1 MLLLKLP
8 IDILEQICLYCGD
21 IDTRRNFE
29 KACGLPHIAFPLKIT
44 EQGLTIFKPRIRV
57 LDRAYHTTVRI
68 DISNAGKKYFIDVLQ
83 TSGKMPQNRFIVM
96 FNGYLACRYL
106 YELNLQTNEW
116 VKKNIDNVENVTI
129 SSKVL
134 TCIQ

>member
-8 IDILEQICLYCGD
+8 VDILEQICLYCGD
-21 IDTRRNFE
+21 IDTRRNLE

-44 EQGLTIFKPRIRV
+44 EQGLTILKPCMIP
-57 LDRAYHTTVRI
+57 LDRAYRTTVRMNFVN
-68 DISNAGKKYFIDVLQ
+68 SSKRYFIDVLQ

-96 FNGYLACRYL
+96 FPGCCLGCSYL

-116 VKKNIDNVENVTI
+116 VKKKIDNVENVG
-129 SSKVL
+129 
-134 TCIQ
+134 IQ